1 MSSVF
6 SLLHENLQNSLAAK
20 HWQPTP
26 IQQSAIPKIIQ
37 GKDRLLIAPTGSGKT
52 LSAILP
58 ILHRCIAEDWAPLSV
73 LYITPLRALN
83 RDVDRRLQEIAE
95 SVGLRVGLRHG
106 DTTQSERAKQ
116 VRNPPDILVTTPET
130 FQLMFTG
137 KNLRKLLCSVRAV
150 IVDEV
155 HDLAASERGWQLSI
169 GLARLEALSGRTV
182 QRIGLSATVGNPQQ
196 VAEWLSDNGKAII
209 ETGKRVTEIFVETE
223 YPNSDD
229 ETGGVEYAI
238 PSRAHAIFRKVISI
252 IEQDAPC
259 LLFVNSRS
267 DAETIANR
275 LQKMAPDLEIGV
287 HHGSLATKTRIEME
301 NGLRAG
307 KISGLVC
314 TSSLELGIDIGLI
327 NRIIQIKS
335 PRSVDRLLQRVGR
348 ADHRLGGIGRGNIFA
363 WDCDELSEAT
373 VIAQRAMRG
382 ELEPVVWRNNPRTV
396 AVNQLILMAHSF
408 KAIPIDEATQILKKA
423 PQFKHWTRKDTVEL
437 LAIIAENWL
446 VNYSENSSDVPW
458 YRWPKAI
465 YDEAKEMPENKDV
478 TLPEDRP
485 LFKTPEEEIDPK
497 LKNMEVR
504 LPKKYH
510 SGWFSASGRTR
521 DWVTNHLSMIPD
533 KQSYKVRDSV
543 TRRTIG
549 TVDEAFVLSLNDSGE
564 DEDGA
569 VRRFVIAG
577 RTWMIIDADP
587 EKSELLV
594 IPASDQAKAPQWVGE
609 LPPVPADVARE
620 IGKLR
625 ELIANDLGLLES
637 NDTQQP
643 LDRYNLRVVNKLQI
657 SDYPIN
663 EHGLGMLSEE
673 IGEHME
679 KSGSLPTDSHITIE
693 SRNDAIII
701 NSCHGTKI
709 NETIGHLLLAM
720 ASTKSGSWGRLI
732 IESTRIGIQASGIA
746 PEDLVEWLNET
757 PPDALEGLL
766 SVTLPNSR
774 QLRWRFAEVGKAFG
788 IIRHGVDPRR
798 INLQALI
805 RKYRGTVVL
814 QEVLDK
820 LFFEKMDIE
829 GASDVLR
836 SIRDGVISVEIAAA
850 GPIGL
855 SRRSSKD
862 LLLPNWDNAAVRER
876 LKLRLE
882 NERAVLC
889 CLKCNSIRRFR
900 VARYNEI
907 TDIKTCIKCGGK
919 MLACAR
925 EGLLSMLKDW
935 VASDEEN
942 DRVRMIKNAEMV
954 QNRGQ
959 EAILCLMGRGIGE
972 ATAQRILRKV
982 SRNNRDGLYRAI
994 HLAEIE
1000 YARTRRFWG

>member
-1 MSSVF
+1 MFSVF
-6 SLLHENLQNSLAAK
+6 SLLRENLQNSLAAK

-58 ILHRCIAEDWAPLSV
+58 ILHRCIAEDWDPLSV

-408 KAIPIDEATQILKKA
+408 KAIPINKA
-423 PQFKHWTRKDTVEL
+423 
-437 LAIIAENWL
+437 N
-446 VNYSENSSDVPW
+446 
-458 YRWPKAI
+458 I
-465 YDEAKEMPENKDV
+465 Y
-478 TLPEDRP
+478 T
-485 LFKTPEEEIDPK
+485 
-497 LKNMEVR
+497 
-504 LPKKYH
+504 
-510 SGWFSASGRTR
+510 
-521 DWVTNHLSMIPD
+521 
-533 KQSYKVRDSV
+533 
-543 TRRTIG
+543 
-549 TVDEAFVLSLNDSGE
+549 
-564 DEDGA
+564 
-569 VRRFVIAG
+569 
-577 RTWMIIDADP
+577 
-587 EKSELLV
+587 
-594 IPASDQAKAPQWVGE
+594 
-609 LPPVPADVARE
+609 
-620 IGKLR
+620 
-625 ELIANDLGLLES
+625 
-637 NDTQQP
+637 
-643 LDRYNLRVVNKLQI
+643 
-657 SDYPIN
+657 
-663 EHGLGMLSEE
+663 
-673 IGEHME
+673 
-679 KSGSLPTDSHITIE
+679 
-693 SRNDAIII
+693 
-701 NSCHGTKI
+701 
-709 NETIGHLLLAM
+709 
-720 ASTKSGSWGRLI
+720 
-732 IESTRIGIQASGIA
+732 
-746 PEDLVEWLNET
+746 
-757 PPDALEGLL
+757 
-766 SVTLPNSR
+766 
-774 QLRWRFAEVGKAFG
+774 
-788 IIRHGVDPRR
+788 
-798 INLQALI
+798 
-805 RKYRGTVVL
+805 
-814 QEVLDK
+814 
-820 LFFEKMDIE
+820 
-829 GASDVLR
+829 
-836 SIRDGVISVEIAAA
+836 
-850 GPIGL
+850 
-855 SRRSSKD
+855 
-862 LLLPNWDNAAVRER
+862 
-876 LKLRLE
+876 
-882 NERAVLC
+882 
-889 CLKCNSIRRFR
+889 
-900 VARYNEI
+900 
-907 TDIKTCIKCGGK
+907 
-919 MLACAR
+919 
-925 EGLLSMLKDW
+925 
-935 VASDEEN
+935 
-942 DRVRMIKNAEMV
+942 
-954 QNRGQ
+954 
-959 EAILCLMGRGIGE
+959 
-972 ATAQRILRKV
+972 
-982 SRNNRDGLYRAI
+982 
-994 HLAEIE
+994 
-1000 YARTRRFWG
+1000 